1 MKGNNALQTK
11 IEAKDYH
18 ENMKSKNIIMVD
30 CKRWQSLLQF
40 TSLELCS
47 VRIYNPYG
55 SFLKEISPQ
64 FKIITIRI
72 VRDYGI

>member
-30 CKRWQSLLQF
+30 CKR
-40 TSLELCS
+40 
-47 VRIYNPYG
+47 
-55 SFLKEISPQ
+55 
-64 FKIITIRI
+64 
-72 VRDYGI
+72 